1 MEYQMN
7 LPNNVIVIVRTLNDV
22 DQSDQRSDDTAP
34 TTEIP
39 VSQPIYRSN
48 SSVDFIRDNFLLK
61 DKGLIKERNTKLYEN
76 YKLYCNE
83 LQIEPFNKDAF
94 YKHLKEVG
102 IVVNPGRYGGYK
114 IYNIELDRLKEI
126 AQHFNNF
133 NDTEKSEIESLKDE
147 INRLNEIINH
157 FPDELE
163 KQKLELQTKFESEF
177 NNLKQNYLNS
187 FIRLMESVSNSI
199 NNGVDKVENIDIDNE
214 TFETLNEMV
223 GKL

>member
-22 DQSDQRSDDTAP
+22 DQIDQRSDDTAP

-102 IVVNPGRYGGYK
+102 IETNTGRYGGYK
-114 IYNIELDRLKEI
+114 IYNIEFDRLKEI

-133 NDTEKSEIESLKDE
+133 NDTEKSEIDSLKDE
-147 INRLNEIINH
+147 INRLNEIINN

-163 KQKLELQTKFESEF
+163 KQKLELQAKYESELF
-177 NNLKQNYLNS
+177 KLKNDYASS
-187 FIRLMESVSNSI
+187 FFRFMEIVNK
-199 NNGVDKVENIDIDNE
+199 NVDVDKVEDIDIDNE

>member
-7 LPNNVIVIVRTLNDV
+7 LPNDVIVIVRTLNNV
-22 DQSDQRSDDTAP
+22 DQSDQRSDDTTP
-34 TTEIP
+34 TEIP

-94 YKHLKEVG
+94 YKHLREVG
-102 IVVNPGRYGGYK
+102 IEVNPGRYGGYR

-133 NDTEKSEIESLKDE
+133 NDTEKSEIDSLKDE
-147 INRLNEIINH
+147 INRLNEIINN

-163 KQKLELQTKFESEF
+163 KQKLELQAKYESELF
-177 NNLKQNYLNS
+177 KLKNDYASS
-187 FIRLMESVSNSI
+187 FFRFMEIVNK
-199 NNGVDKVENIDIDNE
+199 NVDVDKVEDIDIDNE

>member
-1 MEYQMN
+1 MEYH
-7 LPNNVIVIVRTLNDV
+7 IVFVRAPNDV
-22 DQSDQRSDDTAP
+22 DQIFDQFDQRSDDTTP
-34 TTEIP
+34 NEIP

-48 SSVDFIRDNFLLK
+48 SSLDFIRDNFLLK
-61 DKGLIKERNTKLYEN
+61 NKGLIKERNTKLYEN

-102 IVVNPGRYGGYK
+102 IETNTGRYGGYK
-114 IYNIELDRLKEI
+114 IYNIEFDRLKEI
-126 AQHFNNF
+126 AERFNNF
-133 NDTEKSEIESLKDE
+133 NDTEKSEIDSLKDE
-147 INRLNEIINH
+147 IDRLNEIINH

-163 KQKLELQTKFESEF
+163 KQKLELQAKYESELF
-177 NNLKQNYLNS
+177 TLKNDYASS
-187 FIRLMESVSNSI
+187 FFRFMEIVNK
-199 NNGVDKVENIDIDNE
+199 NVDVDKVENIDIDNE

>member
-7 LPNNVIVIVRTLNDV
+7 LPNNITVIVRTLNNV

-34 TTEIP
+34 TEIP

-94 YKHLKEVG
+94 YKHLREVG
-102 IVVNPGRYGGYK
+102 IEVNPGRYGGYR

-133 NDTEKSEIESLKDE
+133 NDTEKSEIDSLKDE
-147 INRLNEIINH
+147 INRLNEIINN

-163 KQKLELQTKFESEF
+163 KQKLELQAKYESELF
-177 NNLKQNYLNS
+177 KLKNDYASS
-187 FIRLMESVSNSI
+187 FFRFMEIVNK
-199 NNGVDKVENIDIDNE
+199 NVDVDKVEDIDIDNE

>member
-1 MEYQMN
+1 MEYQIN
-7 LPNNVIVIVRTLNDV
+7 LPNNITVIVRTLYDV
-22 DQSDQRSDDTAP
+22 EQIDQRSDDTAP
-34 TTEIP
+34 TNEIP

-61 DKGLIKERNTKLYEN
+61 NKGLIKERNTKLYEN

-102 IVVNPGRYGGYK
+102 IETNPGRYSGYK
-114 IYNIELDRLKEI
+114 IYNIEFDRLKEI
-126 AQHFNNF
+126 AERFNNF
-133 NDTEKSEIESLKDE
+133 NDTEKSEIDSLKDE
-147 INRLNEIINH
+147 IDRLNEIINH

-163 KQKLELQTKFESEF
+163 KQKLELQAKYESKYF
-177 NNLKQNYLNS
+177 V
-187 FIRLMESVSNSI
+187 RLMESVSNCL
-199 NNGVDKVENIDIDNE
+199 NNGVDKVEDIDIDNE